1 MGDKINQEENTIET
15 KEPENNQSNLN
26 SARVPAMIIG
36 GALIGNLIVPGIG
49 GAFVGGLVGGLMG
62 SQPVDKK

>member
-15 KEPENNQSNLN
+15 KEPENNESNLN

-49 GAFVGGLVGGLMG
+49 GAFVGGIVGGLMG
-62 SQPVDKK
+62 SQSIDKK